1 MANGMTKEIFM
12 HKSYIWTLPTRVFHW
27 LFALLILG
35 AFLTEDDNMLRY
47 HAIIGYSIFI
57 LLIFRIFWGFFG
69 PKYSKFKDFPVKLK
83 DLKDFFLNIFNKEQK
98 YIGHN
103 PAASYVMLGMFGI
116 VFFAIITGMLTYG
129 IAEGRGIFSFLN
141 STYFH
146 EMEFFEEVHEVM
158 ANLLIVLILA
168 HLGGVLTDKIL
179 HSNHKTL
186 NSIFTGYKLS
196 KTKSDVST
204 SLFQKAIAF
213 IFLIILILFLSYN
226 ITKPDNIFTSSKF
239 KPIDYMVQ
247 NELFVGECGACHT
260 LYPPH
265 MLPKHSWQ
273 IIMDNLDEHFGDD
286 ASLLENE
293 RKAILSFLIQHNAD
307 TSTQEMS
314 YKISKSIGSE
324 GIIAMTQTN
333 FWKNQ
338 HQAIPKRVF
347 EHSEVRSKANC
358 KACHNDIEKGLIED
372 DKIKNIDAFM

>member
-1 MANGMTKEIFM
+1 MADGMIKETLM

-35 AFLTEDDNMLRY
+35 AFLTEDDNLLQY
-47 HAIIGYSIFI
+47 HTIIGYA
-57 LLIFRIFWGFFG
+57 LLILILFRVLWGFFG

-103 PAASYVMLGMFGI
+103 PAASFVMLGMFGVI
-116 VFFAIITGMLTYG
+116 LLVIITGILTLG
-129 IAEGRGIFSFLN
+129 IAEGKGVLSFLN
-141 STYFH
+141 DSFFH
-146 EMEFFEEVHEVM
+146 EMEFFEEIHEVL
-158 ANLLIVLILA
+158 ANIFLALIFA
-168 HLGGVLTDKIL
+168 HLAGILIDKLL

-186 NSIFTGYKLS
+186 NSIFTGFKQTNIQYDVKL
-196 KTKSDVST
+196 TI
-204 SLFQKAIAF
+204 FQKLLAF
-213 IFLIILILFLSYN
+213 FFLVFFILFLAYN
-226 ITKPDNIFTSSKF
+226 INQPNNIFTASKY
-239 KPIDYMVQ
+239 KPINYTAQ
-247 NELFVGECGACHT
+247 NELFVNECGACHT

-265 MLPKHSWQ
+265 TLPKHSWQ

-338 HQAIPKRVF
+338 HQAIPKAVF
-347 EHSEVRSKANC
+347 EHSEVKSKANC